1 MKFSINFECWYQIKA
16 MTIRNVLIK
25 RREIK
30 KTLSEIAIPVYTL
43 GLLVAIKLLIPNP
56 HFPPV
61 TVPQESPDMYNY
73 LYGNITVSP
82 STKQVQIFLEKMN
95 EIWMKRDGEK
105 INFSIYQNKED
116 IFEIQRNNPEMVYIA
131 LLFDDDPIKNHSIS
145 YKIRTNPFYDSS
157 PLPSKLYGSSHQC
170 RKVSANKLTKKFLH
184 RHHHNNNQH
193 NEEISCPAIHYIYS
207 GFIALQTL
215 VDITKISLVTNSSVT
230 LPDYSFVLFP
240 KPAYTANWLMVF
252 HMVIP
257 LYVVIALS
265 QFITYLLVQLVGE
278 KEKKI
283 KEGMKIMGLRELVF
297 WCSWFN
303 IYAAYSIVLSLAS
316 TIILYLLGVFNNTNW
331 VLIFLLVFLYS
342 ITVIFFSFMISP
354 FFDKSRTAGILGN
367 FVLNLISLMYFLHT
381 FIDPSSKKLLWLVS
395 LLSPSGFA
403 LAIDKAMQMDL
414 AGEGLHFSN
423 IWNGPG
429 LSFGES
435 LVIMAFDTLV
445 YACLAYYFDMILSSQ
460 YERNRSPWVCFKT
473 SFWCT
478 KVPESVEFDEI
489 DRYSVANPD
498 LEPVPDCM
506 KDFKAIQITN
516 LCKSFKGSTKNV
528 INGINMTI
536 YEGEITAIL
545 GHNGAGKTTLFNI
558 LTGLTEPT
566 SGTIKVFGYDVR
578 NPSDVTKIRKM
589 IGVCPQY
596 DILFERLTPREHL
609 KFFATLRGLTSEK
622 IDDEVQRMLLELY
635 LTDKADNIAKTL
647 SGGQK
652 RKLSV
657 GIAVI
662 GNPKII
668 ILDEPTAGVDPP
680 ARRHLWSLLQKRRK
694 GKVILLT
701 THFMDE
707 ADILADRIAVIS
719 KGCVRC
725 CGSSIFLK
733 NKFGIGYHLTL
744 ILNNQAMENAII
756 QMIKEHVPNAERAR
770 RHGYELSFVL
780 PYDSV
785 SKFPPLFGQI
795 ETAIKSATNDLGIQN
810 YGVSMTTLEEV
821 FLYLEQG
828 QHDNAE
834 KLAIELLKGQ
844 SVTNCN
850 RGSIDTMHNVTVRSS
865 IIYDPTNWRTII
877 SLLKM
882 RTKRVL
888 RDVHKLYVMVLLPVV
903 FLATGIILN
912 KLSHEIQPIRSITL
926 NNDVYKEES
935 RLVVTSEELSNYS
948 TLDSDIYTGTFSGLL
963 DLPSHLG
970 ALRERHTHNSTYSS
984 ILALTIYYNDS
995 FIHSLPIILNS
1006 ITSTSLGDQIDIKT
1020 EPFKMEYKQNEYS
1033 FSRCSSAFFLGIVFV
1048 LVPVS
1053 LSADLVYDREIKA
1066 KNQLRINGVTF
1077 MQYFSSYFILLIS
1090 MLLGIFF
1097 ILIILIALFHV
1108 EGLDTPFAIITMI
1121 ILLIA
1126 YCPAAILAT
1135 ACVSYFFEKTDS
1147 VQSIL
1152 PNVTSLIGGVPF
1164 IIVASLDMLGIVSDV
1179 GFALHVLF
1187 SSTNFV
1193 YVPFAIIYFINS
1205 VYRENDDHA
1214 PFIKY
1219 VNKEIVAILMGCIGQ
1234 IPALWVLLK
1243 ILDSKSKN
1251 KKTSKITIDT
1261 QDEGDDDVKTERIK
1275 VNNIVNDQVDW
1286 PVIVVQNLKKEFTT
1300 QNVSSSIN
1308 CLIKKKGTNTN
1319 NERKLAI
1326 RNLSLAVNSGEV
1338 LGLLGHN
1345 GAGKTTTMRII
1356 TMEEKESTGKIF
1368 IKGHDIQESVDIAYR
1383 MIGYCPQHDA
1393 LWSSLTIRE
1402 HLQVYG
1408 AIRGI
1413 SKDQIKN
1420 IVEKYIE
1427 GLQITE
1433 HADKQVSCCSGGT
1446 KRKLSFA
1453 LAMIG
1458 NPKLVLL
1465 DEPSTGMDPRSKR
1478 YLWDAI
1484 ISSFQGSKGAILT
1497 THSMEEADALCSRVG
1512 IMVNGQLRCLG
1523 STQYLKNLYGAGYTL
1538 EIKLKPH
1545 GDMDDVKSF
1554 VITSFPNA
1562 IPEEEFADRL
1572 VFGVPQSAVESLAH
1586 CFLNLENAKTMYDIQ
1601 EYSFSQTT
1609 LEQVYLKFAH
1619 YEDREVFENVTE

>member
-1 MKFSINFECWYQIKA
+1 MKFAVYLEFWHQIKA
-16 MTIRNVLIK
+16 LTIRNVLIK

-56 HFPPV
+56 NFPSV

-73 LYGNITVSP
+73 LYGNITVAP
-82 STKQVQIFLEKMN
+82 SSKHVQIFLEKMN
-95 EIWMKRDGEK
+95 EIWMKRSGEK
-105 INFSIYQNKED
+105 INFDVYQNKED
-116 IFEIQRNNPEMVYIA
+116 IFEIQRNDPAMVYVA
-131 LLFDDDPIKNHSIS
+131 LLFEDDPIQNHSLS

-157 PLPSKLYGSSHQC
+157 PSPSKLYGSNHQC
-170 RKVSANKLTKKFLH
+170 RKIFANKLTKKFLH
-184 RHHHNNNQH
+184 RHHHNNDQH
-193 NEEISCPAIHYIYS
+193 KEEISCPAIHYIYS
-207 GFIALQTL
+207 GFMALQTL
-215 VDITKISLVTNSSVT
+215 VDITKISLTSHSSMI
-230 LPDYSFVLFP
+230 LPNYRFVLFP

-278 KEKKI
+278 KEQKI
-283 KEGMKIMGLRELVF
+283 KEVMKIMGLKELVF

-303 IYAAYSIVLSLAS
+303 IYAVYVTLLSIAS
-316 TIILYLLGVFNNTNW
+316 TAILYLLGIFNNTNW
-331 VLIFLLVFLYS
+331 ILIFLLVYFYS

-381 FIDPSSKKLLWLVS
+381 LIDPSSKRLFWLIS
-395 LLSPSGFA
+395 LISPSGFA
-403 LAIDKAMQMDL
+403 LAIDKAMTMDL
-414 AGEGLHFSN
+414 SGEGLHFGN

-429 LSFGES
+429 ISFGES
-435 LVIMAFDTLV
+435 LLFMVFDAFI
-445 YACLAYYFDMILSSQ
+445 YAILAYYFDMVLPSE
-460 YERNRSPWVCFKT
+460 YERKQSPWFFLKS
-473 SFWCT
+473 SFWHS
-478 KVPESVEFDEI
+478 KVPEVIEFD
-489 DRYSVANPD
+489 DLNRYSISNPD
-498 LEPVPDCM
+498 LEPVADSM
-506 KDFKAIQITN
+506 KEFQAIKVTN

-528 INGINMTI
+528 INGINMII
-536 YEGEITAIL
+536 YQGEITAIL

-578 NPSDVTKIRKM
+578 NPSDVTKIRRM

-596 DILFERLTPREHL
+596 DILFERLTPKEHL

-622 IDDEVQRMLLELY
+622 IDDEVQKMLVELY
-635 LTDKADNIAKTL
+635 LVDKADDIVKTL

-680 ARRHLWSLLQKRRK
+680 ARRHLWSLLQKRKK

-719 KGCVRC
+719 KGCVKC

-744 ILNNQAMENAII
+744 ILNNQANENSIVK
-756 QMIKEHVPNAERAR
+756 MIKEHVPNAERAR

-780 PYDSV
+780 PHDSV

-795 ETAIKSATNDLGIQN
+795 ETEIKSKTSSMGIEN

-828 QHDNAE
+828 QHENAG
-834 KLAIELLKGQ
+834 KLAIELLKGPPTTDLN
-844 SVTNCN
+844 S
-850 RGSIDTMHNVTVRSS
+850 RGSINSIHNVTVRSS
-865 IIYDPTNWRTII
+865 IVYDPTNWSTIVA
-877 SLLKM
+877 LLKM

-888 RDVHKLYVMVLLPVV
+888 RDIHKLYVMILLPIV

-912 KLSHEIQPIRSITL
+912 KLSHEIQPIRSLVL
-926 NNDVYKEES
+926 NYNVYKENS
-935 RLVVTSEELSNYS
+935 RLIIPSEELSNYS
-948 TLDSDIYTGTFSGLL
+948 TLDSDLYTGSFPGLL

-970 ALRERHTHNSTYSS
+970 ALQQFNECCSPLS
-984 ILALTIYYNDS
+984 LTIYYNDS

-1006 ITSTSLGDQIDIKT
+1006 ITSNLFGSQIDIKT

-1077 MQYFSSYFILLIS
+1077 MQYFCSYFIILIS
-1090 MLLGIFF
+1090 MLLLIFF
-1097 ILIILIALFHV
+1097 LLIFLIASFHV
-1108 EGLDTPFAIITMI
+1108 EGLDTPYAISTMI
-1121 ILLIA
+1121 ILLVA

-1135 ACVSYFFEKTDS
+1135 ACISYLFERSDS

-1164 IIVASLDMLGIVSDV
+1164 IIVASLDMLGIANDL

-1193 YVPFAIIYFINS
+1193 YIPFAIIYFINT
-1205 VYRENDDHA
+1205 VYRENDEHA

-1219 VNKEIVAILMGCIGQ
+1219 VNKETVALLMGCLGQ
-1234 IPALWVLLK
+1234 IPVLWVILK
-1243 ILDSKSKN
+1243 ILDSETKN
-1251 KKTSKITIDT
+1251 KRTSIVTVDT
-1261 QDEGDDDVKTERIK
+1261 QDEGDDDVKSERAK
-1275 VNNIVNDQVDW
+1275 VNSIINDQVDW
-1286 PVIVVQNLKKEFTT
+1286 PVVVIQNLKKEFTNL
-1300 QNVSSSIN
+1300 NVNSSIS
-1308 CLIKKKGTNTN
+1308 CLMKKKYTNKN

-1356 TMEEKESTGKIF
+1356 TMEEKETIGKIF
-1368 IKGHDIQESVDIAYR
+1368 IKGHNIRESQDIAYK

-1402 HLQVYG
+1402 HLNIY
-1408 AIRGI
+1408 ATIRGI
-1413 SKDQIKN
+1413 TKNQIQN
-1420 IVEKYIE
+1420 IIDKYIE

-1446 KRKLSFA
+1446 RRKLSFA

-1484 ISSFQGSKGAILT
+1484 ISSFQGTKGAILT

-1512 IMVNGQLRCLG
+1512 IMVKGQLRCLG

-1545 GDMDDVKSF
+1545 GDMDDVKNF

-1562 IPEEEFADRL
+1562 IQEEEFADRL
-1572 VFGVPQSAVESLAH
+1572 VFGVPQSTVISLAQ
-1586 CFLNLENAKTMYDIQ
+1586 CFLNLENAKNMYDIQ
-1601 EYSFSQTT
+1601 EYSFGQTT

-1619 YEDREVFENVTE
+1619 YEDTDVFENKAV